1 MIYSCVSIQTK
12 SAFIGRMVERV
23 AMRIQIIRLL
33 YFFCILSIF
42 IGSALQSTYA
52 QDLPA
57 DQQLVLVADEMYN
70 FGDVKDALE
79 VYVQALEMNPKNE
92 RANFMA
98 GKAYLTTTQKD
109 LALKYL
115 LKSYELNPNIADNI
129 LLLIGTAYHLNYE
142 FDDAIS
148 YYNQYRTK
156 LAMNAE
162 GSALFGEQ
170 DNSSEEKKTER
181 KIYECENGKI
191 YIKKPLDIELFNLGE
206 GVNSSFKDYGPILT
220 KDLTK
225 IYFTSRRKGSTGGNK
240 DNDNE
245 FFEDVYRS
253 DKTGNVWSPAVN
265 LGIIVNSNLHESCI
279 GISSDEKE
287 LYLYIDNDKYK
298 GDIFYSKKDNLG
310 NWGVPKSLSKQINTP
325 DFIENSIS
333 LTPDGKTLF
342 FSSNK
347 AGGFGGQD
355 IYISKKDPKGE
366 WGIPVNLGSYLNT
379 EYDDESPFLDA
390 DGKTLYFSSKGHR
403 GMGGFDIY
411 KSQYDSSTQI
421 WSKPENLLYPI
432 NSTEDDTYFILSDD
446 GIYGYF
452 SSNKNIGFGDADIY
466 RFRMPDKNRKDPVF
480 KVDSVTFTLIDRDSL
495 NKNLNKYTF
504 NISITDK
511 ETGQTIEA
519 DVQVID
525 TEDDKLL
532 DQSISKKGLYTQ
544 KLTFNN
550 KTRLVI
556 SVKKQGY
563 IFQDISIKID
573 PESKQNRTITRSITM
588 EKPVVGSKYV
598 LRNLYYDFDKADLR
612 KESGTELNNL
622 LRLLQDSPNMK
633 IEIGSHT
640 DDLGSKDYNYN
651 LSQRRAQSVVNWLIE
666 KGVNASRLIPK
677 GYGEDEPL
685 VSNDDEK
692 EGRELNRRTEI
703 KILSQ

>member
-1 MIYSCVSIQTK
+1 MLSF
-12 SAFIGRMVERV
+12 FIGTVSQLAYSQE
-23 AMRIQIIRLL
+23 
-33 YFFCILSIF
+33 
-42 IGSALQSTYA
+42 
-52 QDLPA
+52 LPA

-98 GKAYLTTTQKD
+98 GKAYLTTTQKN

-115 LKSYELNPNIADNI
+115 IKSYELNPNVADNI

-142 FDDAIS
+142 FDNAIS

-156 LAMNAE
+156 IITNVE
-162 GSALFGEQ
+162 SIKPFGEQ
-170 DNSSEEKKTER
+170 DNSSEEKKIER
-181 KIYECENGKI
+181 KIYECENGKV
-191 YIKKPLDIELFNLGE
+191 YIKMPVDIELLNLGE
-206 GVNSSFKDYGPILT
+206 GVNSEFKDYGPILNT
-220 KDLTK
+220 DRSKL
-225 IYFTSRRKGSTGGNK
+225 YFTSRRKGSTGGNK

-245 FFEDVYRS
+245 FFEDIYRS
-253 DKTGNVWSPAVN
+253 EKTGNVWNIAAN
-265 LGIIVNSNLHESCI
+265 LGYPVNSDLHESCI
-279 GISSDEKE
+279 GISNDEQE
-287 LYLYIDNDKYK
+287 LFLYIDNDKYK
-298 GDIFYSKKDNLG
+298 GDIFYCKKDNKG
-310 NWGVPKSLSKQINTP
+310 NWGMPKSLSKLINTTE
-325 DFIENSIS
+325 FIENSMS
-333 LTPDGKTLF
+333 LTSDGKTLF

-355 IYISKKDPKGE
+355 IYFSKKDAKGE

-379 EYDDESPFLDA
+379 EYDDESPFLDT

-411 KSQYDSSTQI
+411 KSHYDSTTQV

-432 NSTEDDTYFILSDD
+432 NSTEDDTYFILSND

-452 SSNKNIGFGDADIY
+452 SSNKNIGLGDADIY
-466 RFRMPDKNRKDPVF
+466 RFKMPDNNLKTPLF
-480 KVDSVTFTLIDRDSL
+480 KIDSVTFTLIDRDSL
-495 NKNLNKYTF
+495 NKKNTNEYTIKI
-504 NISITDK
+504 NITDK
-511 ETGQTIEA
+511 ETGQLLEA
-519 DVQVID
+519 EVQIFNA
-525 TEDDKLL
+525 EDDKLI
-532 DQSISKKGLYTQ
+532 DQSNSIKGLYDK
-544 KLTFNN
+544 KLLFDS
-550 KTRLVI
+550 KTKLVVSI
-556 SVKKQGY
+556 KKEGY

-573 PESKQNRTITRSITM
+573 PASQQNRTITRTITM

-612 KESGTELNNL
+612 KESHTELNNL

-640 DDLGSKDYNYN
+640 DDMGSKEYNYN
-651 LSQRRAQSVVNWLIE
+651 LSQRRAQSVANWLIE
-666 KGVNASRLIPK
+666 KGINTSRMIPK

-703 KILSQ
+703 KILSK

>member
-1 MIYSCVSIQTK
+1 MIYYCVLIQTK
-12 SAFIGRMVERV
+12 SALIGRMVQRV
-23 AMRIQIIRLL
+23 TMKIQNIRLL
-33 YFFCILSIF
+33 YFFCMLSIF
-42 IGSALQSTYA
+42 TGAVTQSSYA

-115 LKSYELNPNIADNI
+115 LKAYELNPNVADNI

-142 FDDAIS
+142 FDNAIS

-156 LAMNAE
+156 IITNAE
-162 GSALFGEQ
+162 GAKPFSEQ
-170 DNSSEEKKTER
+170 DNSSEERKIER
-181 KIYECENGKI
+181 KIYECENGKV
-191 YIKKPLDIELFNLGE
+191 YIKTPLDIELLNLGE
-206 GVNSSFKDYGPILT
+206 GVNSEFKDYGPILNT
-220 KDLTK
+220 DRSK

-245 FFEDVYRS
+245 FFEDIYRS
-253 DKTGNVWSPAVN
+253 DKTGNAWATAVN
-265 LGIIVNSNLHESCI
+265 LGYPVNSELHESCI
-279 GISSDEKE
+279 GISSDEQE
-287 LYLYIDNDKYK
+287 LFLYIDNDKYK
-298 GDIFYSKKDNLG
+298 GDIFYCKKDNKG
-310 NWGVPKSLSKQINTP
+310 NWGMPKSLSKLINTP
-325 DFIENSIS
+325 DFIENSMS

-355 IYISKKDPKGE
+355 IYVSKKDAKGE

-379 EYDDESPFLDA
+379 EYDDESPFLGM

-411 KSQYDSSTQI
+411 KSNYDSSTQI

-432 NSTEDDTYFILSDD
+432 NSTEDDTYFILSAD

-452 SSNKNIGFGDADIY
+452 SSNKNIGLGDADIY
-466 RFRMPDKNRKDPVF
+466 RFKMPDKNFKDPVF
-480 KVDSVTFTLIDRDSL
+480 KVDSTTFTLVEKDSL
-495 NKNLNKYTF
+495 KKNANEYTF
-504 NISITDK
+504 NIQVTDK
-511 ETGQTIEA
+511 ETGQILEA
-519 DVQVID
+519 EVQVID

-532 DQSISKKGLYTQ
+532 DQSVSKKGLYDKT
-544 KLTFNN
+544 LTFTQ

-556 SVKKQGY
+556 SIKKEGY
-563 IFQDISIKID
+563 LFQDISVKID
-573 PESKQNRTITRSITM
+573 PESKQNRTITRTITM

-612 KESGTELNNL
+612 KESHTELNNL

-640 DDLGSKDYNYN
+640 DDMGSKEYNYN
-651 LSQRRAQSVVNWLIE
+651 LSQRRAQSVVNWLIA
-666 KGVNASRLIPK
+666 KGISSSRLIPK

-703 KILSQ
+703 KILSK

>member
-1 MIYSCVSIQTK
+1 MVCQ
-12 SAFIGRMVERV
+12 SA
-23 AMRIQIIRLL
+23 
-33 YFFCILSIF
+33 
-42 IGSALQSTYA
+42 YA
-52 QDLPA
+52 QELPA

-79 VYVQALEMNPKNE
+79 VYVQALEMNPQNE

-115 LKSYELNPNIADNI
+115 IKAHELNPNVADNI

-142 FDDAIS
+142 FDKAIS

-156 LAMNAE
+156 IITNIE
-162 GSALFGEQ
+162 GMPFSEQ
-170 DNSSEEKKTER
+170 DNSSEEKKIER
-181 KIYECENGKI
+181 KIYECENGKV
-191 YIKKPLDIELFNLGE
+191 YIKNPLDIELFNLGE
-206 GVNSSFKDYGPILT
+206 NINSEFKDYGPILNR
-220 KDLTK
+220 DCSK

-245 FFEDVYRS
+245 FFEDIYTSV
-253 DKTGNVWSPAVN
+253 KTGNQWSVATN
-265 LGIIVNSNLHESCI
+265 LGYPVNSDLHESCI
-279 GISSDEKE
+279 GISSDESE
-287 LYLYIDNDKYK
+287 LFLYIDNDKYK
-298 GDIFYSKKDNLG
+298 GDIFYSKKDNKG
-310 NWGVPKSLSKQINTP
+310 NWGLPKSLSKLINTP
-325 DFIENSIS
+325 DFIENSMC

-355 IYISKKDPKGE
+355 IYVSKKDPKGE
-366 WGIPVNLGSYLNT
+366 WGMPVNLGSYLNT
-379 EYDDESPFLDA
+379 EYDDEGPYLDA

-411 KSQYDSSTQI
+411 KSVYDSTGQT

-432 NSTEDDTYFILSDD
+432 NSTEDDVYFLLSSD
-446 GIYGYF
+446 GVYGYF
-452 SSNKNIGFGDADIY
+452 SSNKNIGLGDADIY
-466 RFRMPDKNRKDPVF
+466 RFRMPEHNF
-480 KVDSVTFTLIDRDSL
+480 KTPTFKIDSVTITLINRDSIAKA
-495 NKNLNKYTF
+495 NASSSEYSIKI
-504 NISITDK
+504 NIIDK
-511 ETGQTIEA
+511 LTGKPIEA

-525 TEDDKLL
+525 MQSDQTL
-532 DQSISKKGLYTQ
+532 DQSKSTAGAYNKMLSFEKKT
-544 KLTFNN
+544 KL
-550 KTRLVI
+550 VVSI
-556 SVKKQGY
+556 KKEGY
-563 IFQDISIKID
+563 LFQDISIKID
-573 PESKQNRTITRSITM
+573 PESKQNRTIERSITM

-612 KESGTELNNL
+612 QESHTELNNL

-640 DDLGSKDYNYN
+640 DDMGTKEYNYN
-651 LSQRRAQSVVNWLIE
+651 LSQRRAQSVANWLIE
-666 KGVNASRLIPK
+666 HGVPTSRMVPK

>member
-12 SAFIGRMVERV
+12 SALIGRMVERV
-23 AMRIQIIRLL
+23 AMKIQNIRLL
-33 YFFCILSIF
+33 YFFCMLSIF
-42 IGSALQSTYA
+42 TGTVTQTSYA
-52 QDLPA
+52 QELPA

-115 LKSYELNPNIADNI
+115 LKSYELNPNVADNI

-142 FDDAIS
+142 FDNAIS

-156 LAMNAE
+156 VVMNAE
-162 GSALFGEQ
+162 GAKPFGEQ
-170 DNSSEEKKTER
+170 DNSSEEKKIER
-181 KIYECENGKI
+181 KIYECENGKV
-191 YIKKPLDIELFNLGE
+191 YIKTPLDIELFNLGE
-206 GVNSSFKDYGPILT
+206 GVNSEFKDYGPILNT
-220 KDLTK
+220 DRSK

-245 FFEDVYRS
+245 FFEDIYRS
-253 DKTGNVWSPAVN
+253 DKTGSVWGAAVN
-265 LGIIVNSNLHESCI
+265 LAYPVNSDLHESCI
-279 GISSDEKE
+279 GISSDEQE
-287 LYLYIDNDKYK
+287 LFLYIDNDKYK
-298 GDIFYSKKDNLG
+298 GDIFYCKKDNKG
-310 NWGVPKSLSKQINTP
+310 NWGMPKSLSKQINTI
-325 DFIENSIS
+325 DFIENSMS

-355 IYISKKDPKGE
+355 IYVSKKDPKGE

-411 KSQYDSSTQI
+411 KSHYDSTTQI

-432 NSTEDDTYFILSDD
+432 NSTEDDTYFILSSD
-446 GIYGYF
+446 GIFGYF
-452 SSNKNIGFGDADIY
+452 SSNKNIGLGDADIY
-466 RFRMPDKNRKDPVF
+466 RFKMPDKNIKDPVF
-480 KVDSVTFTLIDRDSL
+480 RVDSVTFTLINKDSL
-495 NKNLNKYTF
+495 NKNPNEYTF
-504 NISITDK
+504 NINITDK
-511 ETGQTIEA
+511 ETGQLIEA

-532 DQSISKKGLYTQ
+532 DESISKKGLYDK
-544 KLTFNN
+544 KLTFTN
-550 KTRLVI
+550 KTKLVVSI
-556 SVKKQGY
+556 KKEGY
-563 IFQDISIKID
+563 LFQDISIKID
-573 PESKQNRTITRSITM
+573 PESKQNRTLTRTITM

-612 KESGTELNNL
+612 KESHTELNNL

-640 DDLGSKDYNYN
+640 DDLGSKEYNYS

-666 KGVNASRLIPK
+666 KGVSSSRLVPK

-703 KILSQ
+703 KILSK